1 MTRNGTLITA
11 AAIFGFLAATSFAIG
26 WVSEAL
32 F

>member
-11 AAIFGFLAATSFAIG
+11 ATLFGLLAATSFAVG
-26 WVSEAL
+26 WFWQGL